1 MHQVG
6 VLVQEHG
13 VAVILHVHQA
23 PDHLP
28 MIFPGSAVKLVGAA
42 HGGPSLLSV
51 LLGPPHGPDDV
62 IPVAE
67 SWDGGQH
74 KQVIG
79 RWHLL

>member
-13 VAVILHVHQA
+13 VVVILHVHQA
-23 PDHLP
+23 PAHLP
-28 MIFPGSAVKLVGAA
+28 TICPGSSAKLVGAV

-62 IPVAE
+62 ILVTE
-67 SWDGGQH
+67 SWGRGQH